1 MSEIKSTSKYE
12 RQIKKIRRANKSIR
26 INKKLNRKINH
37 FIKKNNINKNFHSQV
52 KLLNSYQ
59 INKQINKMILIQNS
73 ILIIVSNF
81 NITFINIIDFNF
93 QIIKNQ
99 KIDFPINNIIE
110 LKDGKIVFNI
120 KNSLIIHSSI
130 FTLINN
136 FNNPIQIINYH
147 ITFINNIIEFKN
159 GNLASSSND
168 GIINIWKN
176 DSNNFKLIF
185 SVNNICVRFDKI
197 FSLSNTKMIL
207 TNENYLF
214 FFSLN
219 DRKITK
225 IIQCFNYIN
234 SMKLIND
241 NLILGYSK
249 KIIYFI
255 DIQNEQIKLFLDLGF
270 NIINYT
276 FIGNYL
282 FIIKDKCNEIYQYLY
297 KNDDNLKFINKI
309 LINEMKYIDFIIV
322 NYKVILFGSKS
333 SGIIQIYK

>member
-1 MSEIKSTSKYE
+1 M
-12 RQIKKIRRANKSIR
+12 
-26 INKKLNRKINH
+26 
-37 FIKKNNINKNFHSQV
+37 
-52 KLLNSYQ
+52 
-59 INKQINKMILIQNS
+59 NKQINKMILIQNS

-159 GNLASSSND
+159 GNLISSSND

-322 NYKVILFGSKS
+322 NDKVILFGSKS